1 MQIVADRR
9 CDDGGGRCGDG
20 GRGCGDGG
28 RGMVMEVEY
37 VMMGGRVW

>member
-37 VMMGGRVW
+37 VMMGVRVW